1 MSVTVK
7 AGDVIRYTSAA
18 GTRNAVVKSITIGP
32 TARPNHSIAWL
43 NLHVPKQG
51 ANKFSTDLSI
61 PADSESLK
69 SFKVE
74 IVIGNTEVFSPFN
87 TVNS

>member
-1 MSVTVK
+1 MSVTVQ

-32 TARPNHSIAWL
+32 TAKPNHSIAWL

-51 ANKFSTDLSI
+51 NAKFSSDLSI
-61 PADSESLK
+61 PGDANSLK

-74 IVIGNTEVFSPFN
+74 KVA
-87 TVNS
+87 

>member
-1 MSVTVK
+1 MLAVK
-7 AGDVIRYTSAA
+7 AGDVIRYTSGA

-32 TARPNHSIAWL
+32 TAKPNHSIAWL

-51 ANKFSTDLSI
+51 NTKFSTDVSI

-69 SFKVE
+69 GFKVE
-74 IVIGNTEVFSPFN
+74 KMA
-87 TVNS
+87 

>member
-32 TARPNHSIAWL
+32 TAKPNHSIAWL
-43 NLHVPKQG
+43 NLYVPKQG
-51 ANKFSTDLSI
+51 NAKFSTEVSV
-61 PADSESLK
+61 PGDSDSLK
-69 SFKVE
+69 AFKVE
-74 IVIGNTEVFSPFN
+74 LVA
-87 TVNS
+87 